1 MAIKNIAT
9 HVNDGGGYNVSGN
22 DKRPV
27 ANVPGAKVSAVED
40 AWDRG
45 ERYNGVGSNPL
56 NTGIGAGAGAVAPIV
71 ANPPANNNIGSA
83 VEPVVPTTPT
93 VPVVPTTPTTPTVPT
108 TPTTPAPAP
117 TVPTTPS
124 VPPTSEVVPGG
135 TVVGGGVDGAIY
147 SNGAVDI
154 VPSGG
159 GGYGGGGA
167 VDSRYEAP
175 QLVSAT
181 DQSDYIRAMYEAQRD
196 ARLAA
201 LETAYNQSLAA
212 LEKQAA
218 TIPQY
223 YYEAGRQTAGLN
235 AREVQAMN
243 ERFNAAGLNTGASGQ
258 GALAQNAVFQGNMA
272 GIRQA
277 EANALAEV
285 EADRAALAMQYQ
297 NEIKEAILNNES
309 EKAAALYAEMIR
321 VDESI
326 VDTAYRQA
334 GIDMTA
340 QEFQFGVDKYNQGRA
355 DEKAADE
362 EAKLEERAA
371 ALASI
376 GDFSLYKYLGYTDDE
391 IAKISA
397 AWQTANAP
405 TGGGTYTPTSNLTF
419 SRAKELADSGYI
431 DADVAAALMK
441 GGYSA
446 GALQTLYGY
455 TVPTQNPGGS
465 YTDSPALTSPRAQE
479 IWDAYSTGAKTAQQ
493 STYFVESALNN
504 GRITEAEADAI
515 LSAMGY

>member
-27 ANVPGAKVSAVED
+27 ANLPGAQVSAVEG

-83 VEPVVPTTPT
+83 VEPVVPTTPA
-93 VPVVPTTPTTPTVPT
+93 VPTEPVAPTTPD
-108 TPTTPAPAP
+108 PAP

-124 VPPTSEVVPGG
+124 VPPTSEVE
-135 TVVGGGVDGAIY
+135 
-147 SNGAVDI
+147 SNDTVDI

-159 GGYGGGGA
+159 GGFGGGGGGGA

-340 QEFQFGVDKYNQGRA
+340 QEFQFDVDTYNQGRA
-355 DEKAADE
+355 D
-362 EAKLEERAA
+362 AA
-371 ALASI
+371 AEEQRSALEKKAQVLAAY
-376 GDFSLYKYLGYTDDE
+376 GDFSGFRELGYPE
-391 IAKISA
+391 SVI
-397 AWQTANAP
+397 NAMQAEWNAENGIIP
-405 TGGGTYTPTSNLTF
+405 GGGTYT
-419 SRAKELADSGYI
+419 GG
-431 DADVAAALMK
+431 

-446 GALQTLYGY
+446 PDGWTTQDVIDFQKANGLTPDGIWGPQTQGAYEKNGFNSIGGGAASVGAAVTQLQASGESDE
-455 TVPTQNPGGS
+455 VI
-465 YTDSPALTSPRAQE
+465 A
-479 IWDAYSTGAKTAQQ
+479 AYIAAA
-493 STYFVESALNN
+493 VEQGL
-504 GRITEAEADAI
+504 ITPQDAI
-515 LSAMGY
+515 WLRNG

>member
-27 ANVPGAKVSAVED
+27 ANLPGAQVSAVEG

-56 NTGIGAGAGAVAPIV
+56 NTGIGAGAGAIAPIV
-71 ANPPANNNIGSA
+71 ATPPANNNIGSA

-93 VPVVPTTPTTPTVPT
+93 VPTEPVTPTVST
-108 TPTTPAPAP
+108 TPDPAP
-117 TVPTTPS
+117 TVPTAPS

-159 GGYGGGGA
+159 GGYGAGGA

-181 DQSDYIRAMYEAQRD
+181 DKSDYIRAMYEAQRD

-326 VDTAYRQA
+326 VDTAYKQA

-355 DEKAADE
+355 D
-362 EAKLEERAA
+362 AA
-371 ALASI
+371 AEEQRSALEKKAQVLAAY
-376 GDFSLYKYLGYTDDE
+376 GDFSGFRELGYPE
-391 IAKISA
+391 SVI
-397 AWQTANAP
+397 NAMQAEWNAENGIIP
-405 TGGGTYTPTSNLTF
+405 GGGTYT
-419 SRAKELADSGYI
+419 GG
-431 DADVAAALMK
+431 

-446 GALQTLYGY
+446 PDGWTTQDVIDFQKANGLTPDGIWGPQTQGAYEKNGFNSIGGGAASVGAAVTQLQASGESDE
-455 TVPTQNPGGS
+455 VI
-465 YTDSPALTSPRAQE
+465 A
-479 IWDAYSTGAKTAQQ
+479 AYIAAA
-493 STYFVESALNN
+493 VEQGL
-504 GRITEAEADAI
+504 ITPQDAI
-515 LSAMGY
+515 WLRNG